1 MSKRNRKKNWNLYVL
16 RYDYSANYYVGT
28 NQDLKRRMGE
38 HWKRTSTNQNLPKWS
53 EKNHSTKGFRFYWF
67 KVNESGVS
75 KKSADHCE
83 NCLAHKLVDQIK
95 ILPVDIYV
103 GSNKIFGREETPID
117 EFEVIENKDNSIN
130 IDNEID
136 ELFINLNVLTC
147 PKIKEDF
154 SIKCYAIGHIGEYD
168 EKRQY
173 NKKFEKIADFEYLAE
188 NE

>member
-1 MSKRNRKKNWNLYVL
+1 MTQNENDENWNLYVL

-38 HWKRTSTNQNLPKWS
+38 HWKRTSPKRLSSIWS
-53 EKNHSTKGFRFYWF
+53 SKNIPTKGFRFYWF
-67 KVNESGVS
+67 KVEKEGVEQGVAE
-75 KKSADHCE
+75 KCE
-83 NCLAHKLVDQIK
+83 YCLANELVAKIK
-95 ILPVDIYV
+95 PLNVKARVGNGLCVD
-103 GSNKIFGREETPID
+103 GKITRLRK
-117 EFEVIENKDNSIN
+117 VKVKENKGQLNN

-136 ELFINLNVLTC
+136 EFLKNLPELNC
-147 PKIKEDF
+147 PKLKKIY

-168 EKRQY
+168 KKRHY